1 MEILRQEIL
10 NMTPK
15 EKLKEKLQNMTKAV
29 GVIQMV
35 KSIGLK
41 DFFEKV
47 GGLDFMT
54 EDEIIKTIQECVDIT
69 GPMQYNELGIQ
80 PILWRENRDEIHQI
94 EYFSGL
100 GCVVQ
105 VWEGYN
111 YNTDG
116 GEYNIKYYN
125 MNKDQLMLILYGFL
139 DFIETEMTL

>member
-1 MEILRQEIL
+1 
-10 NMTPK
+10 MTPK

>member
-1 MEILRQEIL
+1 
-10 NMTPK
+10 MTK
-15 EKLKEKLQNMTKAV
+15 QEKLREKLRVQLRLMTKTN
-29 GVIQMV
+29 GVIQMM

-41 DFFEKV
+41 DLLEKTE
-47 GGLDFMT
+47 GFDFLT
-54 EDEIIKTIQECVDIT
+54 EEELAKSIQECVDIT

-80 PILWRENRDEIHQI
+80 PILWRETRDEIHLL
-94 EYFSGL
+94 EFFSGL